1 MTCMAAIKGISVTL
15 REREKIGEDEF
26 YHPIYRETK
35 VEVENVLIAPVNA
48 SEIVGGH
55 DLEGKKAVYTIAIPK
70 GDNHTWK
77 DNVVEF
83 FGEKWKVIGFPQ
95 MGIEENIP
103 LDWNQKWMV
112 ERYG

>member
-1 MTCMAAIKGISVTL
+1 MIKGISVRL
-15 REREKIGEDEF
+15 FERNKIGEDEF
-26 YHPIYRETK
+26 HHPIYE
-35 VEVENVLIAPVNA
+35 ENPIDVENVLVSP
-48 SEIVGGH
+48 SSTTEIV
-55 DLEGKKAVYTIAIPK
+55 DSLNIFGKKAVYTIAIPK
-70 GDNHTWK
+70 TDNHTWK

-112 ERYG
+112 ERYE